1 MKLTEAIKSI
11 QLGEG
16 IVRCINENGEVY
28 EELNTNGVSIDFV
41 DSRWWF
47 KGGKL

>member
-16 IVRCINENGEVY
+16 IVRCINEKGEVY
-28 EELNTNGVSIDFV
+28 EELNKNGVSIDFV

-47 KGGKL
+47 KEGKL

>member
-41 DSRWWF
+41 DSR
-47 KGGKL
+47 

>member
-28 EELNTNGVSIDFV
+28 EELNTNGGSIDFV